1 MNSNS
6 KLIVNSVN
14 NNLFENSKKKNL
26 NFTKIITFKVLFIII
41 IYITLF
47 EFIHNKNANEIKKL
61 IQKIIKYI
69 DKNKINN
76 EEIEKYVNEQNDFC
90 FNPSK
95 YYKKEIEEEISLQN
109 ISLMGLSYPMYIYT
123 KYHFMSTIKELGS
136 FEKNETINMLNA
148 LQYYSRKKKIFN
160 NKEIYIIDIGG
171 HTGWYPSFFGRL
183 GYSILT
189 FEPLETNYYILRKN
203 YCLLNKYSN
212 VIIITKGINNVEMD
226 CDYYKHGENMGNGMV
241 ICNKSKSNN
250 ILDFQKTSKV
260 SLVKLSR
267 YIPFLSDKNIALI
280 KLDIEGNEGK
290 AIESGIELL
299 SKYRVPFIFI
309 EFTPIFLREHETDP
323 NEFLNLFLKN
333 GYKISSQGFLSNN
346 YSSIENI
353 LEITTYQINLYFIH
367 TSIIENL

>member
-1 MNSNS
+1 M
-6 KLIVNSVN
+6 
-14 NNLFENSKKKNL
+14 
-26 NFTKIITFKVLFIII
+26 
-41 IYITLF
+41 
-47 EFIHNKNANEIKKL
+47 NEIKKL

-69 DKNKINN
+69 DKNQINN
-76 EEIEKYVNEQNDFC
+76 KEIEKYVNEQNDFC
-90 FNPSK
+90 LNPSSK
-95 YYKKEIEEEISLQN
+95 YYQREIEEQISIQN
-109 ISLMGLSYPMYIYT
+109 ISLMGLSYQMYIYT
-123 KYHFMSTIKELGS
+123 KPHFMSPIKELGS

-148 LQYYSRKKKIFN
+148 LQYYSRKKNIFN

-171 HTGWYPSFFGRL
+171 HAGWYPSFFGRL

-189 FEPLETNYYILRKN
+189 FEPLEINYYILRKN

-212 VIIITKGINNVEMD
+212 VIIVTKGINNVEMD

-250 ILDFQKTSKV
+250 ELGFQKSSKV

-267 YIPFLSDKNIALI
+267 FIPFLSDKNIALI
-280 KLDIEGNEGK
+280 KLDIEGSEGK

-323 NEFLNLFLKN
+323 KEFLNLFLQN
-333 GYKISSQGFLSNN
+333 GYKISLEGFLSNN
-346 YSSIENI
+346 YSSIEYI